1 GKTQKVKTSGSL
13 CAPSRRR
20 VICIPSGST
29 NVAIRAV
36 RDSAEHAGGR
46 EVYMIYEPMAAA
58 LGAGLDVE
66 APEGTMV
73 IGYGSWAT
81 AIVGLLAAN
90 GRRVGWYVRNPEV
103 LESLCSDGRNPRYL
117 NDLEFDRNSIAPS
130 SDLDAVVRD
139 ADIVILATPSAYLK
153 DFLAPLTVP
162 LRDKFVVSAIKG
174 IVPGDYQTV
183 VEYIHDH
190 YGLSY
195 RQIGLVTGPSHAEE
209 VSRGKLSYLTV
220 VCADPENARRI
231 GERFA
236 GENIRLSYSADL
248 YGVEYAAILKNI
260 YALSVGIAVGLGYGD
275 NFLAVLIANA
285 AGEMTRFLEE
295 SYPDE
300 RNTQVSAYL
309 GDLLVTCY
317 STYSRNRRLGL
328 LIGHGC
334 TVKSAL
340 NEMTMVAEGYFAAD
354 CIRHI
359 NFRHRVDM
367 PIADMV
373 YRVLYEGASAR
384 RCMQELTTKLI

>member
-1 GKTQKVKTSGSL
+1 MEYKIGTGAR
-13 CAPSRRR
+13 CA
-20 VICIPSGST
+20 
-29 NVAIRAV
+29 
-36 RDSAEHAGGR
+36 
-46 EVYMIYEPMAAA
+46 
-58 LGAGLDVE
+58 
-66 APEGTMV
+66 V

-90 GRRVGWYVRNPEV
+90 GQRVGWYVRNPEV
-103 LESLCSDGRNPRYL
+103 LESLRTEGRNPRYL
-117 NDLEFDRNSIAPS
+117 SDLEFDCDRIAPS
-130 SDLDAVVRD
+130 DDLDAVVHD
-139 ADIVILATPSAYLK
+139 AAIVIPATPSAYLK

-162 LRDKFVVSAIKG
+162 LRDKFIVSAIKG

-195 RQIGLVTGPSHAEE
+195 KQIGLFTGPSHAEE

-220 VCADPENARRI
+220 VCTDPGNAQRI
-231 GERFA
+231 GEKFA
-236 GENIRLSYSADL
+236 GRNIRLSYSTDL
-248 YGVEYAAILKNI
+248 YGIEYGAILKNI
-260 YALSVGIAVGLGYGD
+260 YALAVGLAVGLGYGD
-275 NFLAVLIANA
+275 NFLAVLIANS

-295 SYPDE
+295 SYPDK
-300 RNTQVSAYL
+300 RDTQVSAYL

-317 STYSRNRRLGL
+317 SVYSRNRRLGL

-359 NFRHRVDM
+359 NARHKVDM
-367 PIADMV
+367 PIAETV
-373 YRVLYEGASAR
+373 YRVLYEGAPAR
-384 RCMQELTTKLI
+384 RSMQELTTKLI

>member
-1 GKTQKVKTSGSL
+1 MEYKIGKEAR
-13 CAPSRRR
+13 CA
-20 VICIPSGST
+20 
-29 NVAIRAV
+29 
-36 RDSAEHAGGR
+36 
-46 EVYMIYEPMAAA
+46 
-58 LGAGLDVE
+58 
-66 APEGTMV
+66 V

-90 GRRVGWYVRNPEV
+90 EARVGWYVRNPEV
-103 LESLCSDGRNPRYL
+103 LEGLLAEGRNPRYL
-117 NDLEFDRNSIAPS
+117 SDVEFDRRRIAPS
-130 SDLDAVVRD
+130 DDLDEVVRE

-153 DFLAPLTVP
+153 TFLEPLTVS
-162 LRDKFVVSAIKG
+162 LQDKFVVSAIKG
-174 IVPGDYQTV
+174 IVPGDYKTI
-183 VEYIHDH
+183 VEYVHDR
-190 YGLSY
+190 YDLSY
-195 RQIGLVTGPSHAEE
+195 KQIDIITGPSHAEE

-220 VCADPENARRI
+220 VCTDPENAQML
-231 GERFA
+231 GEKFA
-236 GENIRLSYSADL
+236 TDYIHLSYSTDL
-248 YGVEYAAILKNI
+248 YGIEYATILKNI
-260 YALSVGIAVGLGYGD
+260 YAVAVGMAVGLGYGD
-275 NFLAVLIANA
+275 NFLAVLISNSAM
-285 AGEMTRFLEE
+285 EMARFLRE
-295 SYPDE
+295 SYPDQRE
-300 RNTQVSAYL
+300 TRASAYL

-317 STYSRNRRLGL
+317 SVYSRNRRLGL